1 MKNINNKQNI
11 LVVGCGRWATFLA
24 WYCSRIGHNTA
35 IWGRK
40 GSDKLAQLK
49 KNGCNEYVTINNDI
63 ELFDDIDKAL
73 DGRDIVII
81 SIASQQLRAFLNT
94 IDIKA
99 LEDKT
104 VVLCMKGLESGTGK
118 RLSEVAIEEGL
129 KKEQV
134 AVWLGPGHIQEFVK
148 GVPNCMTIDS
158 HNKDLTRRLVS
169 VFDSDLIRFY
179 YGADIVGNEIGGAM
193 KNVIGIAAGMLDG
206 LGYSTLKGPLMARG
220 VCEVSRLISAM
231 GGNEKTA
238 YGLAHLGDYETTLF
252 SPHSNNRKFGEDF
265 IKGNDFK
272 KLSEGVETTRAAID
286 LSKKL
291 GIEMPITQ
299 CVFNILFNQSS
310 SDKELSKL
318 FKRGIKEEF

>member
-1 MKNINNKQNI
+1 MKDNINAKNI

-24 WYCSRIGHNTA
+24 WYCDRIGHNTA

-40 GSDKLAQLK
+40 DSEKLAQLK
-49 KNGCNEYVTINNDI
+49 STGCNEYVKISKDI
-63 ELFDDIDKAL
+63 LLFDDLKKAI
-73 DGRDIVII
+73 DGRDIIII
-81 SIASQQLRAFLNT
+81 SIASQQLRAFLQSYDLSKFEGK
-94 IDIKA
+94 I
-99 LEDKT
+99 
-104 VVLCMKGLESGTGK
+104 VLCMKGMESGTGK
-118 RLSEVAIEEGL
+118 RLSEVAIEEGVN
-129 KKEQV
+129 KENV

-148 GVPNCMTIDS
+148 GVPNCMIIDS
-158 HNKDLTRRLVS
+158 HNKELTRSLVT
-169 VFDSDLIRFY
+169 VFDSNLIRFY

-231 GGNEKTA
+231 GGNDKTA

-272 KLSEGVETTRAAID
+272 KLSEGVETTRAVIELANKLVID
-286 LSKKL
+286 
-291 GIEMPITQ
+291 MPITQ
-299 CVFNILFNQSS
+299 CVYNILFKQSS
-310 SDKELSKL
+310 PDVELSVL
-318 FKRGIKEEF
+318 FKRGKKEEF

>member
-1 MKNINNKQNI
+1 MKDNINAKNI

-24 WYCSRIGHNTA
+24 WYCDRIGHNTA

-40 GSDKLAQLK
+40 DSEKLAQLK
-49 KNGCNEYVTINNDI
+49 STGCNEYVKISKDI
-63 ELFDDIDKAL
+63 LLFDDLKKAI
-73 DGRDIVII
+73 DGRDIIII
-81 SIASQQLRAFLNT
+81 SIASQQLRAFLQSNDLSKFEGK
-94 IDIKA
+94 I
-99 LEDKT
+99 
-104 VVLCMKGLESGTGK
+104 VLCMKGMESGTGK
-118 RLSEVAIEEGL
+118 RLSEVAIEEGVNR
-129 KKEQV
+129 ENV

-148 GVPNCMTIDS
+148 GVPNCMIIDS
-158 HNKDLTRRLVS
+158 HNKELTRSLVT
-169 VFDSDLIRFY
+169 VFDSNLIRFY

-231 GGNEKTA
+231 GGNDKTA

-272 KLSEGVETTRAAID
+272 KLSEGVETTRAVIELANKLDID
-286 LSKKL
+286 
-291 GIEMPITQ
+291 MPITQ
-299 CVFNILFNQSS
+299 CVYNILFKQSS
-310 SDKELSKL
+310 PDVELSVL
-318 FKRGIKEEF
+318 FKRGKKEEF

>member
-1 MKNINNKQNI
+1 MKNNINSKNI

-24 WYCSRIGHNTA
+24 WYCDRIGHNTA

-40 GSDKLAQLK
+40 GSQKLAQLK
-49 KNGCNEYVTINNDI
+49 AEGCNEYVKINKNML
-63 ELFDDIDKAL
+63 LFDDLEEAL

-81 SIASQQLRAFLNT
+81 SIASQQLRTFLKSY
-94 IDIKA
+94 DLSKFKGKV
-99 LEDKT
+99 L
-104 VVLCMKGLESGTGK
+104 LCMKGLESATGK
-118 RLSEVAIEEGL
+118 RLSEVAIEEGVA
-129 KKEQV
+129 KENV

-158 HNKDLTRRLVS
+158 HNKDLTRRLVTI
-169 VFDSDLIRFY
+169 FDSDLIRFY

-231 GGNEKTA
+231 GGNDKTA

-265 IKGNDFK
+265 IKGNEFK
-272 KLSEGVETTRAAID
+272 KLSEGVETTNAVIELAN
-286 LSKKL
+286 KL

-299 CVFNILFNQSS
+299 CVFNILFKNSS
-310 SDKELSKL
+310 PAMELSVL
-318 FKRGIKEEF
+318 FKRGKKEEF